1 MNEAFIISKEKK
13 DELIKADPKSA
24 EIIRPILRGRDIKK
38 NKVDFKEIYIINV
51 HNGYTNTEGEYVPP
65 IDINNYP
72 SIKEWLE
79 FGDWNKKKGDIS
91 NFNRLKKRTDQGI
104 TPYNLRSLSY
114 MDEFYKQKIV
124 FSRISSSEPCFSLV
138 NDNVF
143 VNDTAYIITG
153 NQIDILFNYLI
164 SDEIWFILKRFY
176 LGGGIDTEVKVNNL
190 LKLPVPKE
198 SNNLFLSEEEID
210 YIKLN
215 I

>member
-1 MNEAFIISKEKK
+1 MFVLS
-13 DELIKADPKSA
+13 L
-24 EIIRPILRGRDIKK
+24 
-38 NKVDFKEIYIINV
+38 FYHYI
-51 HNGYTNTEGEYVPP
+51 
-65 IDINNYP
+65 
-72 SIKEWLE
+72 
-79 FGDWNKKKGDIS
+79 
-91 NFNRLKKRTDQGI
+91 
-104 TPYNLRSLSY
+104 

>member
-1 MNEAFIISKEKK
+1 MRLSSLLQSFLTCP
-13 DELIKADPKSA
+13 D
-24 EIIRPILRGRDIKK
+24 RGC
-38 NKVDFKEIYIINV
+38 
-51 HNGYTNTEGEYVPP
+51 
-65 IDINNYP
+65 
-72 SIKEWLE
+72 
-79 FGDWNKKKGDIS
+79 
-91 NFNRLKKRTDQGI
+91 GI
-104 TPYNLRSLSY
+104 P
-114 MDEFYKQKIV
+114 F
-124 FSRISSSEPCFSLV
+124 CFSLV